1 MSSFRLT
8 LISLFMVIFL
18 LVNIGHATDLHRA
31 QSTMDRYLTAQS
43 HWQDN
48 LAALLVKNKPEF
60 TKNANA
66 QRDHQHALIALK
78 RARFNYLIAYH
89 PDRLDTGELG
99 RFSNFTWTEAD
110 TESAITSN
118 AGYKALEEQV
128 TRSRAINDGQ
138 PNWVAFR
145 QYFRTEIAQSE
156 EFKQELS
163 RFQTELDE
171 IKRDGEMK

>member
-1 MSSFRLT
+1 MSSFRPT
-8 LISLFMVIFL
+8 LISLFMVICL
-18 LVNIGHATDLHRA
+18 LVNIGHATDLQQV

-48 LAALLVKNKPEF
+48 LAALLIKNKPEF
-60 TKNANA
+60 TATAKA

-78 RARFNYLIAYH
+78 RARFDYLISNH
-89 PDRLDTGELG
+89 PERLDTGELG

-110 TESAITSN
+110 TETAN
-118 AGYKALEEQV
+118 ARVAGYKELEDQV
-128 TRSRAINDGQ
+128 TRSRSINDGQ
-138 PNWVAFR
+138 PNWDAFR

-163 RFQTELDE
+163 LFQAEIEE
-171 IKRDGEMK
+171 IKRDAEME